1 MAEFLSIHPDN
12 PQPRLIRRAVEHL
25 RAGAVMAYPTDSCYA
40 LGSILDHKAAAERI
54 SRIRQ
59 FDKNHLFTLVCRDLS
74 EIARYARVD
83 NRQYRA
89 LKASTPGPYTF
100 ILRATKQAPR
110 RLLGSLEDEGER
122 PRRHGLE
129 QPVLGVINARV
140 GRQIRQVA
148 ADQREQV
155 VLVEL
160 ANAPQ
165 PFGRRLIAEVTAQRI
180 AGIGGIDDHRPATYL
195 IRHLIDQPRLWVVW
209 MNFKKTGHGAL

>member
-1 MAEFLSIHPDN
+1 MAEFLQIHPDN

-110 RLLGSLEDEGER
+110 RLLHEKR
-122 PRRHGLE
+122 KTIGL
-129 QPVLGVINARV
+129 RV
-140 GRQIRQVA
+140 PDSNIVA
-148 ADQREQV
+148 AMLDELGDAISSCTLILPPDDTPVAHPDDAREQLDRAVDV
-155 VLVEL
+155 VIEGGDCGVEPTTVIDWSEEL
-160 ANAPQ
+160 PVITRA
-165 PFGRRLIAEVTAQRI
+165 GRGAAAWEERI
-180 AGIGGIDDHRPATYL
+180 
-195 IRHLIDQPRLWVVW
+195 V
-209 MNFKKTGHGAL
+209 

>member
-40 LGSILDHKAAAERI
+40 LGSILDNKAAAERI

-74 EIARYARVD
+74 EIAFYARVD

-110 RLLGSLEDEGER
+110 RLLHEKRKTIGLRVPDSHIVGAMLGELGDAISSCTLILPPDEMPVSHPDDVRDQLDRLVDVVVEGGDCGVEPTTVIDWSGELPEMTR
-122 PRRHGLE
+122 
-129 QPVLGVINARV
+129 A
-140 GRQIRQVA
+140 GRGA
-148 ADQREQV
+148 AVWQE
-155 VLVEL
+155 
-160 ANAPQ
+160 
-165 PFGRRLIAEVTAQRI
+165 RI
-180 AGIGGIDDHRPATYL
+180 
-195 IRHLIDQPRLWVVW
+195 V
-209 MNFKKTGHGAL
+209 